1 MARGDG
7 LEAGG
12 PGVRDNRIRHWSEP
26 LVIAQT
32 RGFQCSGFS
41 VQPIRRPNDRPVKSK
56 KKLKIFKEKE
66 EWILILKKKIRP
78 D

>member
-1 MARGDG
+1 VHRRWNGNGDDRGAVTEG
-7 LEAGG
+7 L
-12 PGVRDNRIRHWSEP
+12 I
-26 LVIAQT
+26 
-32 RGFQCSGFS
+32 

-66 EWILILKKKIRP
+66 EWILILKKKIGP